1 MTGRR
6 IAFVSDA
13 VWPYHTGGKEKRLYE
28 IGRRLAADGWQVDVY
43 TMRWWSGPDEPIHD
57 GVRYHAVCRRLPL
70 YVGRRRG
77 ILQAVVFGAAVL
89 RLLWADFDVLDVDH
103 MPFFPVFAARLVCSV
118 RRRPLVGTW
127 LEVWGWAY
135 WTSYLGPA
143 GVFGG
148 LAEAIAV
155 RLPDS
160 IVSISELTT
169 ARLGTMRGAARAV
182 TISPGADLAHLRAVV
197 PADDSAQVVFAG
209 RLLAH
214 KNADLVVR
222 AASVLR
228 DRGCCPRVRIIGEG
242 PERQNLAELVDGLAL
257 GDLVELVDFLPNHD
271 DLIAQ
276 LKAASV
282 VVLPSDRE
290 GFGIV
295 ALEALA
301 CGVPVVTIDAPDNA
315 VKELVDD
322 GVNGVVA
329 VRRPDALA
337 DAIRACLEG
346 RVGTTA
352 DLSRFDWSRT
362 AAQVAA
368 VYEQASGRAS

>member
-1 MTGRR
+1 VTGRR
-6 IAFVSDA
+6 IAIVSDA

-28 IGRRLAADGWQVDVY
+28 IGRRLASDGWEVDLY
-43 TMRWWSGPDEPIHD
+43 TMRWWSGSTAPVHD
-57 GVRYHAVCRRLPL
+57 GVRYHAICPHLPL

-77 ILQAVVFGAAVL
+77 ILQAVVFGVAVL
-89 RLLWADFDVLDVDH
+89 RLLWVDFDVLDVDH
-103 MPFFPVFAARLVCSV
+103 MPFFPVFAARLVCTV

-127 LEVWGWAY
+127 LEVWGWTY
-135 WTSYLGPA
+135 WRTYLGTA

-169 ARLGTMRGAARAV
+169 TRLNRMRGAARAI
-182 TISPGADLAHLRAVV
+182 TISPGADLAHLRGVE
-197 PADDSAQVVFAG
+197 PADDGAHVVFAG

-214 KNADLVVR
+214 KNADLLVR
-222 AASVLR
+222 AAGVLR
-228 DRGCCPRVRIIGEG
+228 DRGRPTRVRIIGEG
-242 PERQNLAELVDGLAL
+242 PERQTLAELIDELAL
-257 GDLVELVDFLPNHD
+257 CDLVELVDFLPDHD
-271 DLIAQ
+271 ELIAQ
-276 LKAASV
+276 MKASSV

-301 CGVPVVTIDAPDNA
+301 CGIPVVTVDSPDNA
-315 VKELVDD
+315 VKELVDH
-322 GVNGVVA
+322 GVNGVVTQ
-329 VRRPDALA
+329 RDPT
-337 DAIRACLEG
+337 AIAEAIGACLDG

-352 DLSRFDWSRT
+352 DLSRYDWSCT

-368 VYEQASGRAS
+368 VYERATGMAS